1 MDEKVTY
8 ILEIRTPYRGMK
20 QAIENMFKNNEPL
33 YIAKDVGAD
42 FEGGELEYLADITK
56 IKAMPNG
63 FIIHV
68 NNKKQIMEINTNV

>member
-33 YIAKDVGAD
+33 YIAKNENDNGH
-42 FEGGELEYLADITK
+42 LEYLADITK